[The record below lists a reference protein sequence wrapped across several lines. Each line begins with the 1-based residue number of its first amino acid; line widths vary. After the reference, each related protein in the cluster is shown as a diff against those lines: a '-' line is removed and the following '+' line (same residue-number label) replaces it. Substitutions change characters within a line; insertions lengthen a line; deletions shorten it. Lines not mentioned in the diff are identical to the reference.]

1 MYNNLKINKDKEV
14 IMVKALILVISI
26 LALSSNVTARER
38 VPKALLIDEVN
49 IKSQELLC
57 DGKESLHKCFKISP
71 QECSQTASISADI
84 CLSMLADEMP
94 EYFVRSDVQ
103 YWDKKIGFC
112 LAETAVNLVSEKL
125 DTTKCRKDF

>member
-38 VPKALLIDEVN
+38 VPKALVIDEVN
-49 IKSQELLC
+49 NRSQELLC
-57 DGKESLHKCFKISP
+57 DRKETLHKCFKISP
-71 QECSQTASISADI
+71 QECSQTASISTDI

-94 EYFVRSDVQ
+94 EYFYRSDVQ
-103 YWDKKIGFC
+103 YWEKKISFC
-112 LAETAVNLVSEKL
+112 MVETAVNLVSEKL

>member
-1 MYNNLKINKDKEV
+1 
-14 IMVKALILVISI
+14 MVKALILVISI

-38 VPKALLIDEVN
+38 VPKALIIDKINNGAIEP
-49 IKSQELLC
+49 LC
-57 DGKESLHKCFKISP
+57 NGKESLRKCFKISP
-71 QECSQTASISADI
+71 QECSQTVSISADI

-103 YWDKKIGFC
+103 YWEKKIGFC